1 MYIIFAFRIVYTLY
15 STRHQR
21 YQGTTYVDFMKLKNV
36 ILPTY
41 AILITVMMLHVLL
54 PRAKVNL
61 IFLQIDNIV

>member
-1 MYIIFAFRIVYTLY
+1 
-15 STRHQR
+15 HQR

-41 AILITVMMLHVLL
+41 APLITVMMLHVLL